1 MRVRVLSKLKF
12 DELLPRI
19 GVTND
24 NADTHKNLAFISIVN
39 SDTKDSFFKENK
51 SNVLILVFDD
61 ATDEENVRRIKLG
74 LNELQLFTTNDGKQ
88 IIEFVENNLNV
99 ETVYIHCSAGRSR
112 SGAVGTFIND
122 VWGEQSFHNFLES
135 NPTVSPNYFILALLR
150 RIYNN
155 IEYDN

>member
-51 SNVLILVFDD
+51 SNVLKLTFDD
-61 ATDEENVRRIKLG
+61 ATDEENNRRVKLG
-74 LNELQLFTTNDGKQ
+74 LTELQLFTPNDGKK
-88 IIEFVENNLNV
+88 IIEFMENNLNS

-122 VWGEQSFHNFLES
+122 VWGEQIFHNFLES
-135 NPTVSPNYFILALLR
+135 NPIISPNYFILALLR